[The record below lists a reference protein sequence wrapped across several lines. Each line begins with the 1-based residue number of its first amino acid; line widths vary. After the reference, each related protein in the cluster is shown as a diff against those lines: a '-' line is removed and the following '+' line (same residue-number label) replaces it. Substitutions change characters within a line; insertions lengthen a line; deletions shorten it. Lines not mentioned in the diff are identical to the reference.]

1 MLCGRS
7 VVATDV
13 AGAEV
18 VEDGITGFLAEA
30 PSVGCVGNALEHFW
44 ARKKEAKEI
53 GAAAAERIRQL
64 VPPDPVRVFADK
76 IRGLLRNS

>member
-30 PSVGCVGNALEHFW
+30 PSVRCVGNALERFW
-44 ARKKEAKEI
+44 GRKEKAKEI

-64 VPPDPVRVFADK
+64 VPPDPARVFADK
-76 IRGLLRNS
+76 IRGLLRDL